1 MVEIK
6 FVKEIPIIN
15 GTYKKDTPNGE
26 IGYQKWQVR
35 KTYEVEMEYEIVA
48 KTRKEADEILEKKE
62 CVKVEDIDD
71 YGDTYRETIKG
82 KHVNDMSGDE
92 PVSWKK
98 IEECLPRDDED
109 IDTGKRFLNYED
121 PDWCGNDLD
130 WVKNEDGTSIN
141 EAEKDVKIIQDSI
154 DDLDKAEAKADAF
167 SASGTEKLK

>member
-1 MVEIK
+1 MAQIK

-15 GTYKKDTPNGE
+15 GTYKKNTPNKE
-26 IGYQKWQVR
+26 IGYQKWLVR
-35 KTYEVEMEYEIVA
+35 KTYEVEMEYEIVT
-48 KTRKEADEILEKKE
+48 KTKEEAEELLEKKE
-62 CVKVEDIDD
+62 CIKVEDIDD
-71 YGDTYRETIKG
+71 YGETFRETITG

-92 PVSWKK
+92 PVEWKK

-121 PDWCGNDLD
+121 PDWSGDD
-130 WVKNEDGTSIN
+130 FEWVKNEDGTSVN

-167 SASGTEKLK
+167 SANKKED